1 MTPTVTDDSSF
12 FFKNKKYVIA
22 AFKILN
28 EFLFFSRLKPNK
40 EKCEVVGITVKKGG
54 KVALCRMKNIDLK
67 KTQWNLS
74 EFIILTTKNLN
85 MKRISK
91 TYTENRD
98 CFENLEDKKFNA
110 SRENHNLQNSNFWI
124 YTSCFSNSF
133 T

>member
-110 SRENHNLQNSNFWI
+110 WRENHNLQNSNF
-124 YTSCFSNSF
+124 
-133 T
+133 